1 MKTGVPKWAWV
12 LTDALLLID
21 AIILFAGA
29 LKLLC

>member
-1 MKTGVPKWAWV
+1 MKSGVPQWAWV
-12 LTDALLLID
+12 LTDVLLLID